1 MDMATIILSI
11 VFVVLVRAG
20 WLAPPPTQHR
30 GGAPDL
36 FGSSWSGLGFL
47 RFFFF
52 FLFKKKI
59 SVNSLHNFHHL
70 EKKKIA

>member
-11 VFVVLVRAG
+11 VFVLLG
-20 WLAPPPTQHR
+20 WLAPPPKQHR
-30 GGAPDL
+30 GGATDL

-52 FLFKKKI
+52 LFKFSKKKN
-59 SVNSLHNFHHL
+59 SVNILHNFHHL